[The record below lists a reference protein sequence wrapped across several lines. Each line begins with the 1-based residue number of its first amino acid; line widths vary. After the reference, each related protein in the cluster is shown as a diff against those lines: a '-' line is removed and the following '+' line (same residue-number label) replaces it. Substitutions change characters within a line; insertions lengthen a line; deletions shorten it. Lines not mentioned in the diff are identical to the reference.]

1 MAIEVR
7 IRVVRRRMRQMT
19 PGTMKTEL
27 SKFGLYQTLGWGMT
41 IPRPIW
47 PFISV
52 SKFKGLLYEKGK
64 RALEPWMICA
74 KKKKRRRENDT
85 LSEWLHTRHNL
96 VSRCLENYYPR

>member
-41 IPRPIW
+41 MPSAIW
-47 PFISV
+47 PFIS
-52 SKFKGLLYEKGK
+52 
-64 RALEPWMICA
+64 A
-74 KKKKRRRENDT
+74 KIF
-85 LSEWLHTRHNL
+85 SEYLAI
-96 VSRCLENYYPR
+96 SCEI